1 MSGNGNRKAQCE
13 RILRASEFPYTII
26 RPALVYGS
34 YDKTDRLYYWI
45 DQIQREEKL
54 VLLENGKRKFSM
66 TYGKD
71 VGQLILKA
79 LKSKKENQVFNCI
92 STTRSSI
99 DWVVKL
105 IEEHSGKSANK
116 TSVSAE
122 QLKAND
128 INEWTD
134 IPLWLSSDAFTYSNQ
149 KAINEIGFKP
159 TSLDLGIH
167 ETLDYFK
174 QLDFP
179 NCKFSMTDCEKHN
192 LLDAIEANKIK
203 SVA

>member
-1 MSGNGNRKAQCE
+1 MKHVSLLF
-13 RILRASEFPYTII
+13 ILTLFST
-26 RPALVYGS
+26 
-34 YDKTDRLYYWI
+34 
-45 DQIQREEKL
+45 L
-54 VLLENGKRKFSM
+54 VL
-66 TYGKD
+66 
-71 VGQLILKA
+71 GQAPTTQA
-79 LKSKKENQVFNCI
+79 LKSKNQNQVFNCI

-99 DWVVKL
+99 DWIVKL
-105 IEEHSGKSANK
+105 IEEHSGKTVNK
-116 TSVSAE
+116 MRLSAE
-122 QLKAND
+122 QLRAND

-134 IPLWLSSDAFTYSNQ
+134 IPLWLSFDAFTYSNQ

-179 NCKFSMTDCEKHN
+179 NCKFGMTDCEKHN
-192 LLDAIEANKIK
+192 LFDAIEANKIK